1 MKISIVSL
9 GCVKN
14 LVDSEMMCGCFLN
27 ANCEYVKEPKDADII
42 IVNTCGFILSSKKES
57 LDTIFRLLSL
67 DKPIFVTGCLV
78 ERYLDNLSKEIPE
91 VSRFIPIRDYV
102 HFKEI
107 VNDALGFPLLNDD
120 LNMKKRALSS
130 EPNSAYLRISDG
142 CDNRCSYCAIPLI
155 RGNLKSR
162 PMEEIY
168 EEALLLAKKGIKE
181 LVLIA
186 QNTTD
191 YGKDGLGYNLVDLLK
206 KLLTIK
212 EFRFIRTLYLYPH
225 DVSDELIDL
234 FANEARLTP
243 YFDLPFQHVNDG
255 LLKAMNRRD
264 KKIDI
269 INLLDKIHAKIEHPF
284 IRTTFIVG
292 FPGESEEQFLELL
305 EFIKKYRFTHLGAFI
320 YSREEGTVS
329 YDFKE
334 QVNKK
339 VAKERLG
346 RLLALQRQISKEIN
360 ATYIGL
366 KMDALVIKKIRK
378 DTYLVR
384 SGFNAPDD
392 IDGKIYLYTNEHL
405 ELGEIV
411 QIEIVNST
419 SYDLEAK
426 FISKTKF

>member
-78 ERYLDNLSKEIPE
+78 ERYLDNLRKEIPE

-120 LNMKKRALSS
+120 LNMKNRALSS

-234 FANEARLTP
+234 FASEVRLTP
-243 YFDLPFQHVNDG
+243 YFDLPFQHVNDE

-269 INLLDKIHAKIEHPF
+269 INLLDKIHAKIKHPF
-284 IRTTFIVG
+284 IRTTFIIG
-292 FPGESEEQFLELL
+292 FPGETEEQFLELL
-305 EFIKKYRFTHLGAFI
+305 DFIKHYRFTHLGAFV

-339 VAKERLG
+339 VAKDRLR
-346 RLLALQRQISKEIN
+346 RLLALQKQISKEIN
-360 ATYIGL
+360 ETYIGL
-366 KMDALVIKKIRK
+366 KMDALVIKKMRK

-392 IDGKIYLYTNEHL
+392 IDGKIYLHTNEHL

-411 QIEIVNST
+411 QIEIVNSA

-426 FISKTKF
+426 FISKT

>member
-78 ERYLDNLSKEIPE
+78 ERYLDNLRKEIPE

-120 LNMKKRALSS
+120 LNMKNRALSS
-130 EPNSAYLRISDG
+130 EPNSAYLRICDG

-234 FANEARLTP
+234 FASEVRLTP
-243 YFDLPFQHVNDG
+243 YFDLPFQHVNDE

-284 IRTTFIVG
+284 IRTTFIIG
-292 FPGESEEQFLELL
+292 FPGETEEQFLELL
-305 EFIKKYRFTHLGAFI
+305 DFIKHYRFTHLGAFV

-339 VAKERLG
+339 VAKDRLR
-346 RLLALQRQISKEIN
+346 RLLALQKQISKEIN
-360 ATYIGL
+360 ETYIGL
-366 KMDALVIKKIRK
+366 KMDALVIKKIKK

-405 ELGEIV
+405 EPGEIV
-411 QIEIVNST
+411 QIEIVNSA

-426 FISKTKF
+426 FISKTEF

>member
-78 ERYLDNLSKEIPE
+78 ERYLDNLRKEIPE

-120 LNMKKRALSS
+120 LNMKNRALSS

-234 FANEARLTP
+234 FASEVRLTP
-243 YFDLPFQHVNDG
+243 YFDLPFQHVNDE

-264 KKIDI
+264 KKIDA
-269 INLLDKIHAKIEHPF
+269 INLLDKIHAKIKHPF
-284 IRTTFIVG
+284 IRTTFIIG
-292 FPGESEEQFLELL
+292 FPGETEEQFLELL
-305 EFIKKYRFTHLGAFI
+305 DFIKHYRFTHLGAFV

-339 VAKERLG
+339 VAKDRLR
-346 RLLALQRQISKEIN
+346 RLLALQKQISKEIN
-360 ATYIGL
+360 ETYIGL
-366 KMDALVIKKIRK
+366 KMDALVIKKMRK

-405 ELGEIV
+405 EPGEIV
-411 QIEIVNST
+411 QIEIVNCA

>member
-78 ERYLDNLSKEIPE
+78 ERYLDNLRKEIPE

-107 VNDALGFPLLNDD
+107 VNDTMGFPLLNDD

-243 YFDLPFQHVNDG
+243 YFDLPFQHVNDE

-264 KKIDI
+264 KKIDT

-292 FPGESEEQFLELL
+292 FPGETEEQFLELL

-346 RLLALQRQISKEIN
+346 RLLTLQRQISEEIN
-360 ATYIGL
+360 ETYIGL

-392 IDGKIYLYTNEHL
+392 IDGKIYVHTNEHL

-411 QIEIVNST
+411 QIEIVNSA

>member
-1 MKISIVSL
+1 MKISFVSL

-27 ANCEYVKEPKDADII
+27 ANCEYAKEAKDADII

-57 LDTIFRLLSL
+57 LDTIFKLLSFN
-67 DKPIFVTGCLV
+67 KPLFVTGCLV
-78 ERYLDNLSKEIPE
+78 ERYLDVLKREIPE
-91 VSRFIPIRDYV
+91 VSRFIPIRDYS

-107 VNDALGFPLLNDD
+107 VNDTLGFPLLNDD

-212 EFRFIRTLYLYPH
+212 EFHFIRTLYLYPH

-243 YFDLPFQHVNDG
+243 YFDLPFQHVNDE

-269 INLLDKIHAKIEHPF
+269 INLLDKIHTKIEHPF

-292 FPGESEEQFLELL
+292 FPGETEEQFLELL
-305 EFIKKYRFTHLGAFI
+305 EFIKKYRFTHLGAFV

-329 YDFKE
+329 YNFKE

-339 VAKERLG
+339 VAKDRLR
-346 RLLALQRQISKEIN
+346 RLLALQKQISKEIN
-360 ATYIGL
+360 ETYIGL
-366 KMDALVIKKIRK
+366 KMDALVIKKMRK

-411 QIEIVNST
+411 QIEIVNSA

-426 FISKTKF
+426 FISKTQF

>member
-42 IVNTCGFILSSKKES
+42 ILNTCGFILSSKKES
-57 LDTIFRLLSL
+57 LDTIFKLLSFN
-67 DKPIFVTGCLV
+67 KPLFVTGCLV
-78 ERYLDNLSKEIPE
+78 ERYLDVLKREIPE
-91 VSRFIPIRDYV
+91 VSRFIPIRDYS

-107 VNDALGFPLLNDD
+107 VNDTLGFPLLNDD

-206 KLLTIK
+206 KLLTIE

-234 FANEARLTP
+234 FASEVRLTP
-243 YFDLPFQHVNDG
+243 YFDLPFQHVNDE

-284 IRTTFIVG
+284 IRTTFIIG
-292 FPGESEEQFLELL
+292 FPGETEEQFLELL

-346 RLLALQRQISKEIN
+346 RLLTLQRQISEEIN
-360 ATYIGL
+360 ETYIGL

-392 IDGKIYLYTNEHL
+392 IDGKIYVHTNEHL

-411 QIEIVNST
+411 QIEIVNSA

-426 FISKTKF
+426 FISKTEF